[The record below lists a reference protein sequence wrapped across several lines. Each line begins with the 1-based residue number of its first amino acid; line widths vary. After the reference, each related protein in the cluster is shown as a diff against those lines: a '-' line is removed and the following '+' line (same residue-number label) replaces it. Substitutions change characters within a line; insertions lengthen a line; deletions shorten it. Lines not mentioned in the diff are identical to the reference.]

1 MSRKPI
7 ASSATHAPA
16 QSSIAEG
23 HNNETASITGDSDEE
38 EKEIDNVEYLLVLQ
52 QIRQEARKISK
63 SNYKRQFS
71 TLSAEFRG
79 HASVMAEE
87 MNAYIDEMEKDALDT
102 RNRECIGAQDVIN
115 AAPEWKPQH
124 VDEARVVD
132 FSGIQREKDVNEGS
146 KLIEATAMEHAQAH
160 RRLLRKVKAD
170 LGELRQQE
178 KIATDA
184 RALVKQYKKL
194 FRQ

>member
-1 MSRKPI
+1 MRSSRRFLLIKPI
-7 ASSATHAPA
+7 AATHAAPA

-23 HNNETASITGDSDEE
+23 HNDETASITDLSDEE

-52 QIRQEARKISK
+52 QIRQEARKFSK

-124 VDEARVVD
+124 VSILLSHTIMSISKRAR
-132 FSGIQREKDVNEGS
+132 SMRRESSILVASN
-146 KLIEATAMEHAQAH
+146 A
-160 RRLLRKVKAD
+160 RR
-170 LGELRQQE
+170 
-178 KIATDA
+178 T
-184 RALVKQYKKL
+184 
-194 FRQ
+194 